1 MALAIFDLDNTLIAG
16 DSDAL
21 WGEFMAANG
30 LVDTEVFREGNNR
43 FYQQYKQGVMDIWE
57 YLDFCL
63 KPLTHFTLEELEIWH
78 GQFMEQVIAPI
89 LLDKGFARIEQH
101 RQQGDHI
108 MIITATNHFV
118 TKSIA
123 EQFKADTLLAID
135 LEISDNLYTGKV
147 VGTPTYQQGKVIR
160 LQEWLNEHP
169 EHSMEGSYFY
179 SDSQNDLPLL
189 RKVDN
194 PVAVDPD
201 PELKRVAKEHDWQIV
216 SFRY

>member
-43 FYQQYKQGVMDIWE
+43 FYEQYKQGVMDIWE

-123 EQFKADTLLAID
+123 EKFKVDTLLAID

>member
-30 LVDTEVFREGNNR
+30 LVDTESFREGNNR
-43 FYQQYKQGVMDIWE
+43 FYEQYKQGVMDIWE

-63 KPLTHFTLEELEIWH
+63 KPLTQYTLEELETWH
-78 GQFMEQVIAPI
+78 DQFMEQVISPI
-89 LLDKGFARIEQH
+89 LLDKGFAQIEQH

-108 MIITATNHFV
+108 MIITATNRFV
-118 TKSIA
+118 TQNIA
-123 EQFKADTLLAID
+123 EKFKVDTLLAIE
-135 LEISDNLYTGKV
+135 LEMSDNGYSGKV
-147 VGTPTYQQGKVIR
+147 MGTPTYQQGKVLR

-169 EHSMEGSYFY
+169 EHSMKGSYFY

-189 RKVDN
+189 QKVDN

-201 PELKRVAKEHDWQIV
+201 PELQRFAEEHSWEIT
-216 SFRY
+216 SFR